1 MKLSIFKNFLTFSI
15 LLIIFTSLFSCKKNE
30 EPTIKPPSKPVA
42 GFTSLPDTV
51 TGLKVSFSNTSR
63 FGKSYAWNFGV
74 PGATSS
80 AIAPEYTF
88 PAEGTYTVTLVV
100 TSADGSLSTISKT
113 LELTGPIPT
122 DLNLLENENFEN
134 GDNWTITHVFGDEIT
149 STFDNKLTISTDG
162 DGDGEIIIHQAV
174 SLQPGT
180 YQFAADFDIDAT
192 QSRVW
197 AEFFLLSTEPV
208 EGAGPED
215 DNEKVV
221 GFNSFGDCNDQAY
234 AGDILNISAE
244 CLQGIDIDGGQIVV
258 TTAGTYWFAID
269 IGRAGGNFGDSF
281 NIKSV
286 GLTKVVE

>member
-63 FGKSYAWNFGV
+63 FGESYAWNFGV
-74 PGATSS
+74 PGATST

-88 PAEGTYTVTLVV
+88 PTEGTYTVTLVV

-134 GDNWTITHVFGDEIT
+134 GDNWTITYSIGDDIT
-149 STFDNKLTISTDG
+149 TTFNNKLTISVPG
-162 DGDGEIIIHQAV
+162 DASGATIIHQAV
-174 SLQPGT
+174 DLEPGT
-180 YQFAADFDIDAT
+180 YQVAADFDIDAT
-192 QSRVW
+192 QTRVW
-197 AEFFLLSTEPV
+197 AEFYLLATEPV
-208 EGAGPED
+208 EGAEPED
-215 DNEKVV
+215 PEKVV
-221 GFNSFGDCNDQAY
+221 GYDAFGDCNGQAY
-234 AGDILNISAE
+234 SGDILQINQD
-244 CLQGIDIDGGQIVV
+244 CLQGIDTDGGKVVV
-258 TTAGTYWFAID
+258 TTAGTYHFAIVVGLD
-269 IGRAGGNFGDSF
+269 DGNFGDSF